1 MYIRGYVMQE
11 TQEETRKIQFTG
23 KSSYIVSLPKKWV
36 EDIGLKPGD
45 RVAVI
50 RQGNS
55 LIQIGPSK
63 KQIVKGTKEAI
74 IEIGMNDDVSVP
86 IRKLIALYIL
96 GFNVIHVRAKDG
108 RLQTNQRE
116 AVKDVVRKMLMGTEI
131 TADSTNGITMQV
143 LINTIELSL
152 DAAFKRMLLIAKSM
166 LKDAMLALQESN
178 NELARE
184 VIRSDDEVDRF
195 SFYIIRQLNIA
206 IQNEYLLHDMGLVT
220 PRDCL
225 GYRLIVKSVERAAD
239 HATNI
244 AADVLEMKEPVDTDV
259 VAKITNMSDFALEV
273 LDDACLSLFKRDYV
287 EAESAIEKSKRID
300 GLEKQVIKNSNA
312 LKNVSELHRIKF
324 ITDNLRRVA
333 EYASDIAEI
342 VLNMTVEHT
351 LKQSKA

>member
-1 MYIRGYVMQE
+1 MVE
-11 TQEETRKIQFTG
+11 TREETRKIQFTV

-45 RVAVI
+45 QVAVI

-55 LIQIGPSK
+55 LLQIGPSK
-63 KQIVKGTKEAI
+63 KFSTKSTREAT
-74 IEIGMNDDVSVP
+74 IEVEGGEDISLP

-96 GFNVIHVRAKDG
+96 GFNVINLRGKDG
-108 RLQTNQRE
+108 RLQTDQRE

-131 TADSTNGITMQV
+131 TADSTDGMTIQV
-143 LINTIELSL
+143 LINIVELSI

-166 LKDAMLALQESN
+166 LKDAILSLQESN
-178 NELARE
+178 NELAKE
-184 VIRSDDEVDRF
+184 VIKSDDEVDRF

-206 IQNEYLLHDMGLVT
+206 IQNEYLLSDMGLVK

-239 HATNI
+239 HAANI
-244 AADVLEMKEPVDTDV
+244 AADVLEMKEPVDKGV
-259 VAKITNMSDFALEV
+259 VGKITNMSNFALEV
-273 LDDACLSLFKRDYV
+273 LDDACLSLFKRDYE
-287 EAESAIEKSKRID
+287 EAERAIEKLKRID
-300 GLEKQVIKNSNA
+300 ELEKQVIRNSSN
-312 LKNVSELHRIKF
+312 LSNVSELSRIKF
-324 ITDNLRRVA
+324 ITENLRRIA

-342 VLNMTVEHT
+342 VLNMTVEQT

>member
-1 MYIRGYVMQE
+1 MVE
-11 TQEETRKIQFTG
+11 TREETRKIQFTG

-45 RVAVI
+45 QVAVI

-55 LIQIGPSK
+55 LLQIGPSK
-63 KQIVKGTKEAI
+63 KFGAKSTKEAS
-74 IEIGMNDDVSVP
+74 IEVERDEDISLP

-96 GFNVIHVRAKDG
+96 GFNVINLRGKDG

-116 AVKDVVRKMLMGTEI
+116 AVKDIVRKMLMGTEI
-131 TADSTNGITMQV
+131 TADSTDGMTIQV
-143 LINTIELSL
+143 LINIVELSI

-166 LKDAMLALQESN
+166 LKDAILSLQESN
-178 NELARE
+178 NELAKE
-184 VIRSDDEVDRF
+184 VIKSDDEVDRF

-206 IQNEYLLHDMGLVT
+206 IQNEYLLSDMGLVK

-239 HATNI
+239 HAANI
-244 AADVLEMKEPVDTDV
+244 AADVLEMKEPVDKGV
-259 VAKITNMSDFALEV
+259 VAKITNMSNFALEV
-273 LDDACLSLFKRDYV
+273 LDDACLSLFKRDYE
-287 EAESAIEKSKRID
+287 EAERAIEKLKRID
-300 GLEKQVIKNSNA
+300 ELEKQVIRNSNT
-312 LKNVSELHRIKF
+312 LTNVSELSRIKF
-324 ITDNLRRVA
+324 ITENLRRIA

-342 VLNMTVEHT
+342 VLNMTVEQT